1 MNYEHLIG
9 AQFSSCVQRS
19 TWGVLRAQS
28 DILNGAFCENSQ
40 RLKYFDILQIKQ
52 AGEGSLMGMDNSITK
67 RD

>member
-1 MNYEHLIG
+1 M
-9 AQFSSCVQRS
+9 
-19 TWGVLRAQS
+19 LRAQS